1 MITNQE
7 QTTNKV
13 FLSHFNTINIP
24 NNYRLQIIK
33 NSQEIDDN
41 LDEIYIKDI
50 IGMYD
55 DIQIID
61 FLKEVIDKL
70 KPSGFLH
77 IQDIDIEQLC
87 VYLSYK
93 IIAIGDKSILYANN
107 RKNIFRLRYILHI
120 LKNINNISIK
130 QTNFINGYE
139 FYIMVQKNA
148 E

>member
-1 MITNQE
+1 MTINQT
-7 QTTNKV
+7 QTNKI
-13 FLSHFNTINIP
+13 FLSHYNTINIP
-24 NNYRLQIIK
+24 NSYDLKIISDIK
-33 NSQEIDDN
+33 DLDN
-41 LDEIYIKDI
+41 DIDEIYVKDI
-50 IGMYD
+50 IGLYD

-61 FLKEVIDKL
+61 FIKSIVHKL
-70 KPSGFLH
+70 KPNGIMH

-107 RKNIFRLRYILHI
+107 RKNIFHLRFILNI
-120 LKNINNISIK
+120 LRNMNNISIK
-130 QTNFINGYE
+130 QINFINGYE